1 MSLKELLTPHRL
13 LLSGSPLQNNLKEL
27 WSLVDFIYP
36 GRLGSLKEFTERFA
50 TPITQV
56 RLILMLRSF
65 MTFRV
70 ALRMRHRFKF
80 EWLTNVLACCVML

>member
-1 MSLKELLTPHRL
+1 MSLKEIRTPHRL
-13 LLSGSPLQNNLKEL
+13 LLSGSPLQNSLKEL

-65 MTFRV
+65 MNFRV
-70 ALRMRHRFKF
+70 VLRMRHRFKF